1 MRLLRAALALAFLV
15 AGGVFSAL
23 NSDPVS
29 LDFHFFS
36 LDAGLGVALLCAALL
51 GAVLGGGVVVAMLA
65 WPMSRRLKRLEQ
77 PATGQQP
84 RAPGT
89 P

>member
-1 MRLLRAALALAFLV
+1 MRFLRGALALAFLV
-15 AGGVFSAL
+15 AGGVFGAL
-23 NSDPVS
+23 NPDPVS

-36 LDAGLGVALLCAALL
+36 LDAGLGVALLCAALM

-77 PATGQQP
+77 AAAGQPTG
-84 RAPGT
+84 APDT